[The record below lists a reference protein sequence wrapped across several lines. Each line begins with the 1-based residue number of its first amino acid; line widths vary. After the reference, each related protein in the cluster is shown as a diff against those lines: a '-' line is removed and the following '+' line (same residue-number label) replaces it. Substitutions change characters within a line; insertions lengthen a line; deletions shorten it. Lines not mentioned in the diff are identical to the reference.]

1 MKNIPSIL
9 HTDNTLAED
18 HKLIFYILEK
28 TYGKKPAFELT
39 EKIISNIQS
48 KNWQQKFPSTHFVFI
63 VDEQCRQNI
72 GDIKF
77 LWMCQV
83 LDIIY
88 FYEIFKPSGKPTEE
102 LHNPGKH
109 GFDKKMKKLFQYY
122 YEKSIEN
129 SEIIK
134 IARNNVVHTGN
145 IDGISGAVKKNDLSK
160 IADFKAKHKVD
171 SLRSIA
177 MSANLLFFDM
187 FVRSMGLNNEDLSFN
202 GLQPQNLNF
211 LEKVKSKSSSEH
223 KVSTEQASRMN
234 VTLMKTYLQ
243 KRYLFN

>member
-1 MKNIPSIL
+1 MKNSPSIL
-9 HTDNTLAED
+9 HNDNTLAED
-18 HKLIFYILEK
+18 YKLVFYILEK
-28 TYGKKPAFELT
+28 SYGKKPASELT
-39 EKIISNIQS
+39 DKIISNIQS
-48 KNWQQKFPSTHFVFI
+48 KNWQKKFPTTHFIFI
-63 VDEQCRQNI
+63 IEEQCRQNI

-88 FYEIFKPSGKPTEE
+88 FYEIFKPSGEPAEK
-102 LHNPGKH
+102 LHNPRKH
-109 GFDKKMKKLFQYY
+109 GFDKKVKNLFQYY
-122 YEKSIEN
+122 YKKSIEN
-129 SEIIK
+129 SEVIK

-145 IDGISGAVKKNDLSK
+145 INGIRGVVKQNDLSK
-160 IADFKAKHKVD
+160 IEDFKVKHKVD

-211 LEKVKSKSSSEH
+211 FRKS
-223 KVSTEQASRMN
+223 
-234 VTLMKTYLQ
+234 
-243 KRYLFN
+243 